1 MKITY
6 TDNGRLAAD
15 QTSFHPSL
23 VDQTSYY
30 NRIVSIGFLY
40 SEVLPRLIL
49 KVEEDVKNSVGQV
62 PGLHQVVVRAVLATM
77 PRQVLMMWADD
88 VLLNG
93 AKKSW
98 TRDRIIDEVTK

>member
-23 VDQTSYY
+23 VDQTG
-30 NRIVSIGFLY
+30 NWPGLVSIGFLY
-40 SEVLPRLIL
+40 SEVAPRLIL
-49 KVEEDVKNSVGQV
+49 KVEDELKNSGARV

-77 PRQVLMMWADD
+77 PKQVAVLWAND

-98 TRDRIIDEVTK
+98 TKDRIIDEVTK